1 MGLLGLTIC
10 NVMYHKPK
18 KKFGQNFLQNQAII
32 NAIILALQP
41 KPHDNLIE
49 IGPGLGAL
57 TTPLLNIIDNL
68 TVIEIDKDLQNYLET
83 EFIHADKLNIIKQDV
98 LKVDF
103 SQLGNNLRLI
113 GNLPYNISTPLL
125 IKLIQYKSCIS
136 DMLFMLQKEVV
147 DRIVATPNCKQYGR
161 LTVMLQ
167 SYFITEHILDVPSHA
182 FYPAP
187 KVESAV
193 IKLTPI
199 NKDNLVIE
207 EFKSFEKLITQAFA
221 MRRKTIANN
230 LKPIIHAENLE
241 KIGIEPSRRPEQIS
255 VNEYAIIE
263 KFISK

>member
-1 MGLLGLTIC
+1 MH
-10 NVMYHKPK
+10 HKPK

-32 NAIILALQP
+32 NAIIMALQP
-41 KPHDNLIE
+41 KKPDKIIE

-57 TTPLLNIIDNL
+57 TAPLLSIIDTL
-68 TVIEIDKDLQNYLET
+68 TVIEIDKDLQ
-83 EFIHADKLNIIKQDV
+83 EFLTHEFKYADKLNIIKNDV

-103 SQLGNNLRLI
+103 SQLGSNLRLI

-125 IKLIQYKSCIS
+125 IKLIQFKPYIS

-147 DRIVATPNCKQYGR
+147 DRITASPNCKQYGR
-161 LTVMLQ
+161 LTIMLQ
-167 SYFITEHILDVPSHA
+167 NYFLAEHVLDVPSHA
-182 FYPAP
+182 FNPEP

-199 NKDNLVIE
+199 NNDAIDGS

-230 LKPIIHAENLE
+230 LKPIISADNLRN
-241 KIGIEPSRRPEQIS
+241 IGIEPTLRPEQIS
-255 VNEYAIIE
+255 IKEYVSIE